1 MNGLSD
7 VRLTLKR
14 SELDGSARQRV
25 AALMPAHNA
34 LAHRWKLFMRRLL
47 TRRAL
52 LELSDAQLR
61 DIGLSRQQATREA
74 SLPFW
79 KL

>member
-7 VRLTLKR
+7 VRLTLSS
-14 SELDGSARQRV
+14 SELNGSARQPV
-25 AALMPAHNA
+25 AALVPPREV
-34 LAHRWKLFMRRLL
+34 LTHRWKLFMRRLV

-61 DIGLSRQQATREA
+61 DIGLTQDQARREA

>member
-7 VRLTLKR
+7 VRLTLK
-14 SELDGSARQRV
+14 SGELDGSGRQRV
-25 AALMPAHNA
+25 AALPARA
-34 LAHRWKLFMRRLL
+34 TLAGRWRLFLRRLL

-52 LELSDAQLR
+52 LDLSDAQLR
-61 DIGLSRQQATREA
+61 DVGLSRQDARREA